1 LSIGV
6 PVIATACGGPEEFI
20 QRTDGLLVKPGSV
33 DELSSAMLQ
42 MYQNYKAYDRLA
54 ISEDCKRRFSPS
66 VIAKQLTEIFDDV
79 VDSRRKTN

>member
-1 LSIGV
+1 MEIISHLRESNTFVLSSHVETFSVVCIEALSIGV

-42 MYQNYKAYDRLA
+42 MYQNYKITR
-54 ISEDCKRRFSPS
+54 IRG
-66 VIAKQLTEIFDDV
+66 
-79 VDSRRKTN
+79 